1 MRNWLNFT
9 EVEVLMIKIIASVSV
24 SPAPPS
30 NSSAVSHSSQL
41 PKANMCQVT
50 RSPALHSPP
59 LPFKVLLQEQKIKRG
74 CDKSGDHAVLIRLPD
89 LTFSIYHWLGSPP
102 CHEWDST
109 MPTWVTS
116 SFYLLIVW
124 NSKCD
129 ELRILSTGLYCKG
142 KSSHLSPLQ
151 ACDRQYFK
159 AKKAASTKL
168 SNNCVNFRSG
178 EAQGSSP
185 REHFA
190 GWCWLCHQIHKVL
203 CFNPLH

>member
-124 NSKCD
+124 NSVMSS
-129 ELRILSTGLYCKG
+129 EYFPLVSTAKGNQVTFPLYKPVIG
-142 KSSHLSPLQ
+142 NIS
-151 ACDRQYFK
+151 RQK
-159 AKKAASTKL
+159 RQQVQ
-168 SNNCVNFRSG
+168 N
-178 EAQGSSP
+178 
-185 REHFA
+185 
-190 GWCWLCHQIHKVL
+190 
-203 CFNPLH
+203 